1 MSRLSDYDIS
11 ALGNQID
18 FKKDLEFGQSGEV
31 SIVEFAKLIGSGA
44 VEVKTDR
51 YKNGNMVI
59 ETHQSPGN
67 KKDAEGNQIWVP
79 SGLNVTKAVWWVYI
93 FAVDESF
100 VMFKVDR
107 IKRYL
112 RSLPSLYNENT
123 KRVMAPNSENPALA
137 YVVQKSETINM
148 LSKKDYDLPNA

>member
-44 VEVKTDR
+44 VEV
-51 YKNGNMVI
+51 
-59 ETHQSPGN
+59 
-67 KKDAEGNQIWVP
+67 P

-112 RSLPSLYNENT
+112 RSLPNLYNENT

-148 LSKKDYDLPNA
+148 LSKKDYDLPSA